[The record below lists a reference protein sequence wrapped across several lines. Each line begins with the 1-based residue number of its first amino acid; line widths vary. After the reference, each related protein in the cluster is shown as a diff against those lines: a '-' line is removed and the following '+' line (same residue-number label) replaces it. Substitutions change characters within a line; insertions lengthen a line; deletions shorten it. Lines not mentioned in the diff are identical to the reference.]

1 MEVNMKKQIFLSYD
15 INTDADLKDIFL
27 KEQEK
32 SSFPFEVINF
42 SSPMNNN
49 EIVEKISKSIKKSDL
64 VIVLCSSETENA
76 ENVTDELSVAIEN
89 NIPYILLNGKKE
101 TNISVPKNASQQDC
115 IYTWSTDNLHL
126 LYYKLFLM

>member
-1 MEVNMKKQIFLSYD
+1 MKKQIFLSYD

-64 VIVLCSSETENA
+64 VIVLCGYKTNKSN
-76 ENVTDELSVAIEN
+76 NVTDELSVAIDN
-89 NIPYILLNGKKE
+89 NIPYILLNGKNE
-101 TNISVPKNASQQDC
+101 MNITTPKNASPQDC
-115 IYTWSTDNLHL
+115 ICTWSPANLHL

>member
-1 MEVNMKKQIFLSYD
+1 MKKQVFLSYD
-15 INTDADLKDIFL
+15 LNTDVKLKDIFL

-32 SSFPFEVINF
+32 NNFPFEVVNF
-42 SSPMNNN
+42 SNSSSNKDNF
-49 EIVEKISKSIKKSDL
+49 EKITKSIKKSDL